1 MSNSVGRIE
10 LDLGVNSSNFKRE
23 MNGIKN
29 TAKSQTSGLT
39 KMFKGVAVAAAAAF
53 SVKAIVNFSKQCI
66 SLGSDLAEVQNVVD
80 STFGSMSQS
89 VNQWAKDAMTSYGL
103 SEKVAK
109 EYVGQL
115 GAMSKAFG
123 NSNEEAYK
131 QATTLAA
138 LTGDV
143 ASFYNLSTDEA
154 FTKLKAVYT
163 GETEALKSLGV
174 VMTQAALDEYA
185 LAEGFGKTSKQM
197 SEQEKVALRLS
208 FVQSRLAT
216 ASGDF
221 ARTSDGWA
229 NQTRVLALRFDALKA
244 SIGQGLIAALRPVV
258 IWLNKIMVYLQ
269 AAADAFSNFMVSVF
283 GSAETSKSASAS
295 LGDALATGSE
305 DMASNMDSAAG
316 TAQKIKKSLAGFDQ
330 INILSSGSDD
340 AADAGG
346 GSVSAGGTS
355 MPTDAI
361 ESGLNNGAGA
371 AGKIKGFLEE
381 IKTKLVEIANITGLS
396 GLWSDFLL
404 SVENVKSGVLTF
416 FDIFKA
422 SVANVAPNFEALK
435 SSFSNTFTTIF
446 QTVTGIMGDMWVSLS
461 GGFKSF
467 MEENRGEIETLLTNY
482 MTVFA
487 DFWTLISNT
496 VGKIF
501 ASTLSWWEA
510 DGKRLFDEVVGGIG
524 NIGSGVLT
532 LFNTISESVLNVMP
546 NLEGL
551 ASGFANTFTTISQT
565 VAAIVGDMFV
575 SLSGGFRSFI
585 EENRVGLETALTNT
599 LAFII
604 DTGALIS
611 TAVGDVFASIR
622 GWWESDGSR
631 IFDEIIGVIKDVGN
645 WIFKIWN
652 SWISPVFDTISQALS
667 SLWANNLKPLWDEIL
682 AFITSVWDC
691 LKAFYDAFLKPV
703 IDWIV
708 DKIGPVFTAA
718 INGLVKIISNAVAT
732 IVNVVKNVITAF
744 RGILDF
750 LTGVFKGDWEKA
762 WSGLKTYFSGVV
774 GTWKSAMTGVKD
786 HFKIS
791 FDNMKNSAKASWE
804 AIKSAWSSVS
814 SWFKNIGTNIKSA
827 FSSAWSSLKSGA
839 KSAWSSIKSTFS
851 NIPDWFKT
859 KFTEAWTKVKNVF
872 STGGK
877 IFDGIKDGIVSSFK
891 TVVNGIISGI
901 NKVVST
907 PFNSINDVL
916 DKIRKF
922 EILGAKPFSGIDK
935 ISVPKIPQLA
945 SGGYVK
951 ANTPQLAIIG
961 DNKREGEIVAPESKI
976 TEAVV
981 AAFRQFMP
989 MFGGGNKQPI
999 YLTVKLGEGTFWEG
1013 FVDYHN
1019 DIVRRTGD
1027 TPLLV

>member
-1 MSNSVGRIE
+1 MSTSVGRIN
-10 LDLGVNSSNFKRE
+10 LDLGVNTTGFKQQ
-23 MNGIKN
+23 MNGIKK
-29 TAKSQTSGLT
+29 TAQSQTSGLT
-39 KMFKGVAVAAAAAF
+39 KMFSRVGVAIAAAF
-53 SVKAIVNFSKQCI
+53 SVRAIVNFSKKCI
-66 SLGSDLAEVQNVVD
+66 QLGSDLAEVQNVVD
-80 STFGSMSQS
+80 STFGSMSGS

-123 NSNEEAYK
+123 NSTETAYN

-185 LAEGFGKTSKQM
+185 LAEGFGKTTKQM

-208 FVQSRLAT
+208 FVQARLAT

-221 ARTSDGWA
+221 ARTSTGWA
-229 NQTRVLALRFDALKA
+229 NQTRVLALRFDAIKA
-244 SIGQGLIAALRPVV
+244 SIGQGLIAALRPAV
-258 IWLNKIMVYLQ
+258 IWLNKLMAYLQ
-269 AAADAFSNFMVSVF
+269 KAADAFRDFMVAIFGDAGASS
-283 GSAETSKSASAS
+283 GSASFS
-295 LGDALATGSE
+295 DALATGSE
-305 DMASNMDSAAG
+305 EMASNMDDAAG
-316 TAQKIKKSLAGFDQ
+316 TAKKIKKTLAGFDQ

-340 AADAGG
+340 AADAGTD
-346 GSVSAGGTS
+346 AGGTGGAGS
-355 MPTDAI
+355 IGGGSLPTDNI
-361 ESGLNNGAGA
+361 EQSLSAGA
-371 AGKIKGFLEE
+371 SAAEKLKGFLNDV
-381 IKTKLVEIANITGLS
+381 KVKLVEIANVSGLTGL
-396 GLWSDFLL
+396 WDDFLL

-422 SVANVAPNFEALK
+422 SVANVAPDFEGLK
-435 SSFSNTFTTIF
+435 SSVSNTFLTIS
-446 QTVTGIMGDMWVSLS
+446 QTVTGILGDMWVSIS

-467 MEENRGEIETLLTNY
+467 MEENSAEIETLLTNY
-482 MTVFA
+482 MATVAYFG
-487 DFWTLISNT
+487 TLISNA
-496 VGKIF
+496 VGDIF
-501 ASTLSWWEA
+501 ASVRAWWDA
-510 DGKRLFDEVVGGIG
+510 DGK
-524 NIGSGVLT
+524 
-532 LFNTISESVLNVMP
+532 
-546 NLEGL
+546 
-551 ASGFANTFTTISQT
+551 
-565 VAAIVGDMFV
+565 
-575 SLSGGFRSFI
+575 
-585 EENRVGLETALTNT
+585 
-599 LAFII
+599 
-604 DTGALIS
+604 
-611 TAVGDVFASIR
+611 
-622 GWWESDGSR
+622 R
-631 IFDEIIGVIKDVGN
+631 IFDEIIGVVKDVGN
-645 WIFKIWN
+645 WILKIWN
-652 SWISPVFDTISQALS
+652 TWIFPVIETIGQVLTN
-667 SLWANNLKPLWDEIL
+667 LWNNNIKPLWDELL
-682 AFITSVWDC
+682 AFVTSVWDC
-691 LKAFYDAFLKPV
+691 LKAFYDSFLKPV
-703 IDWIV
+703 IDWII

-718 INGLVKIISNAVAT
+718 INGLVKIVGNAVAT

-814 SWFKNIGTNIKSA
+814 GWFKTIGTNIKSA

-839 KSAWSSIKSTFS
+839 KSAWSGIKSTFAS
-851 NIPDWFKT
+851 IPSWFKD
-859 KFTEAWTKVKNVF
+859 KFTDAWTKVKNVF

-877 IFDGIKDGIVSSFK
+877 IFDGIKDGIVSAFK
-891 TVVNGIISGI
+891 KVVNAIISGI
-901 NKVVST
+901 NKVIAT
-907 PFNSINDVL
+907 PFNAINDVL
-916 DKIRKF
+916 DKIRSFKV
-922 EILGAKPFSGIDK
+922 LGSKPFSNLGS

-945 SGGYVK
+945 SGGYVR

-981 AAFRQFMP
+981 AAFRQFLP
-989 MFGGGNKQPI
+989 LFGGGNKQQPI
-999 YLTVKLGEGTFWEG
+999 YLTLKLGDGTFWEG

-1019 DIVRRTGD
+1019 DIVKRTGD